1 MVCVVRRGIALILN
15 GCGSQRLSAPLDCS
29 GCVSIRKD
37 FSMTSMQSTQQPYHW
52 QTTVRILWV
61 TQFAAMAAFGSS
73 LTFIPLYILELGVP
87 DARQAALWA
96 GFVAGGA
103 GISMAIFSPIWG
115 VLADRFGKK
124 IMLERALLG
133 ATITLLL
140 MGLAQSAPQL
150 LVLRMIQGSLS
161 GTTTAISTL
170 VASITP
176 QEHLG
181 RVLGSLQMS
190 IFAGSTV
197 GPFVGGV
204 LADTLGYRIAFI
216 STSLVCLGA
225 GIAVFTLVHEP
236 PQKKQ
241 PLPAFRLPKFRNP
254 VGNSM
259 LSTVLMLAPVI
270 FIVQFSLMAARP
282 IFPLFVAEVATTSA
296 IASFAGINVEE
307 FVATIAGLLIAT
319 TGVVATFC
327 SMLTGRFIDS
337 HRARLLL
344 IVAVVGSALA
354 NVGHA
359 LVATLLQ
366 LWVFRILLGACNG
379 IWAPTYS
386 ATVGLSVPSERRGLA
401 FGISASASALGN
413 AFGPIVG
420 GYIGAVLGIRAVF
433 AAAAGALLIAALWLA
448 LRVEPLTPADPED

>member
-1 MVCVVRRGIALILN
+1 M
-15 GCGSQRLSAPLDCS
+15 
-29 GCVSIRKD
+29 RKD
-37 FSMTSMQSTQQPYHW
+37 LSMTSMQSTQQPYRW

-73 LTFIPLYILELGVP
+73 LTFIPLYILELGIP

-115 VLADRFGKK
+115 VLADRYGKK
-124 IMLERALLG
+124 IMLERAFLG
-133 ATITLLL
+133 ATVTLLL

-176 QEHLG
+176 REQLG

-197 GPFVGGV
+197 GPFAGGV

-236 PQKKQ
+236 PQAKQ
-241 PLPAFRLPKFRNP
+241 PLPAFRLPKLRNP

-270 FIVQFSLMAARP
+270 FVVQFSIMAARP

-327 SMLTGRFIDS
+327 SMVTGRFIDS

-359 LVATLLQ
+359 LIATLLQ
-366 LWVFRILLGACNG
+366 LWIVRILLGACNG

-433 AAAAGALLIAALWLA
+433 AAAAGALLLAALWLA
-448 LRVEPLTPADPED
+448 LRVKPLTPADPDD